1 MITFTQ
7 IAFILTAIITLG
19 SAVLV
24 VSSRKLI
31 HSALWLILSLFGVA
45 ILFALLE
52 AGFFAVVQVIIYIG
66 AIAILV
72 LFAIMLTRKAME
84 DTGPQVTRSFWL
96 AALVSAVVFGVLVW
110 LLSGWQGFNT
120 LAPELASNAV
130 TTATL
135 GMALV
140 SPNGFM
146 LPFEVASVLLLAALV
161 GAIYISWD
169 KK

>member
-1 MITFTQ
+1 MITFMQ
-7 IAFILTAIITLG
+7 IAFFVTALIVLG
-19 SAVLV
+19 SAILV

-52 AGFFAVVQVIIYIG
+52 AGFFSVVQVVIYIG

-84 DTGPQVTRSFWL
+84 DVGPQVNRSFWL
-96 AALVSAVVFGVLVW
+96 AAIVSIAVFGGLVW

-120 LAPELASNAV
+120 MAPELTSDAV
-130 TTATL
+130 SISAL
-135 GMALV
+135 GQALV
-140 SPNGFM
+140 SPNGYM
-146 LPFEVASVLLLAALV
+146 LPFEVASILLLAALV